1 MYVKLVFSQKELL
14 KLIGE
19 MEDKI
24 SSYSQNIKIHAHQG
38 SKLSDTKK
46 SSNLSDIDMEK
57 LENSENKQDI

>member
-1 MYVKLVFSQKELL
+1 
-14 KLIGE
+14 

-46 SSNLSDIDMEK
+46 SSNLSEIDMEK